1 LQWCCGFSL
10 MDGQIMEKA
19 GEIVKAAMV
28 APGYTTKV

>member
-1 LQWCCGFSL
+1 